1 MLVAIAFLGAFFPS
15 ASARAT
21 PDFPG
26 AVAGYLML
34 PSDWIAS
41 KVDPPDGC
49 HLCHVNGSAGGEPL
63 TDFGSLMQANGA
75 IAYAA
80 STTAGPALSAIESME
95 PQLITDL
102 KNGTDPNVDQGA
114 FNANHDAVYQ
124 HGCGSIAP
132 GSPSAAGGAV
142 TLTVLGWV
150 LFAHRRMRSVGAGR
164 RLRRA
169 RGPCG
174 PMRLARRRSSSL
186 RGPTRRCRF

>member
-1 MLVAIAFLGAFFPS
+1 MLVAIVFLGAFVPS
-15 ASARAT
+15 ATATAT

-26 AVAGYLML
+26 AVSTYLML

-75 IAYAA
+75 MPYAA
-80 STTAGPALSAIESME
+80 NATAGPALAAIDEAE

-102 KNGTDPNVDQGA
+102 KNGTDPNLDQNA
-114 FNANHDAVYQ
+114 FDANNDAVYQ

-132 GSPSAAGGAV
+132 GSPSAPGSAV
-142 TLTVLGWV
+142 ILTGLGWA
-150 LFAHRRMRSVGAGR
+150 LIAQRRMRSGARGAGFAA
-164 RLRRA
+164 RA
-169 RGPCG
+169 AHGSP
-174 PMRLARRRSSSL
+174 
-186 RGPTRRCRF
+186 

>member
-1 MLVAIAFLGAFFPS
+1 MLVAIAFFGTFVPS

-26 AVAGYLML
+26 AVAAYLML

-49 HLCHVNGSAGGEPL
+49 HLCHVNESLTNEVPGGTPL

-75 IAYAA
+75 MPYTASATAA
-80 STTAGPALSAIESME
+80 PALTAIEATE

-102 KNGTDPNVDQGA
+102 KNGTDPNLDQGA
-114 FNANHDAVYQ
+114 FNATNDAVYQ

-132 GSPSAAGGAV
+132 GSPRAPGGAV
-142 TLTVLGWV
+142 VFTVLGWA
-150 LFAHRRMRSVGAGR
+150 LIAHG
-164 RLRRA
+164 
-169 RGPCG
+169 
-174 PMRLARRRSSSL
+174 RRRSVA
-186 RGPTRRCRF
+186 RGAGFVARGAHGCP